1 MAYNKFILSDGSKT
15 NSYGFRIDLSG
26 LDTSR
31 FNDNPVMLYMHDA
44 AKVIGRW
51 DGAAV
56 EDGKLTAAAVFD
68 TADTFAK
75 DIAGK
80 VARGFLRGCS
90 IGIVIKKIN
99 ETKDEVVVTKSELM
113 EASIVS
119 VPADAGAVVLYDANR
134 KVISLD
140 EAKLNIQQSNQ
151 QFNYMEKEKFELP
164 HATLASLGIT
174 GELTPKGVELAVAE
188 KDRRITELEA
198 ELQQQ
203 KDEAVEAYLA
213 AAVKAG
219 KIKETDKPSFLK
231 LAKTDLE
238 SVKAIIDAKSEQAS
252 ASLADMTK
260 KTTLA
265 AGREDWN
272 YLKWMKEDPE
282 GLKKLKAENS
292 TEFERLQATMKQ
304 H

>member
-1 MAYNKFILSDGSKT
+1 MAHKRFILSDSSKV
-15 NSYGFRIDLSG
+15 NVLGFRLDLSG
-26 LDTSR
+26 LDISR

-51 DGAAV
+51 DGV
-56 EDGKLTAAAVFD
+56 VIEDGKLMASAVFD
-68 TADTFAK
+68 TADMFAK
-75 DIAGK
+75 DVAGK
-80 VARGFLRGCS
+80 VERGFLRGCS
-90 IGIVIKKIN
+90 IGIVIHKMHDAGG
-99 ETKDEVVVTKSELM
+99 EMVVAASELM

-140 EAKLNIQQSNQ
+140 EAKLNIQKLTQ
-151 QFNYMEKEKFELP
+151 QFNNMEKFELP
-164 HATLASLGIT
+164 HSALVSLGIT

-198 ELQQQ
+198 EVQKQ

-238 SVKAIIDAKSEQAS
+238 SVKAIIDAKPEHAS
-252 ASLADMTK
+252 ASLAEMTQ

-272 YLKWMKEDPE
+272 YLRWMKEDPE
-282 GLKKLKAENS
+282 GLKKLKADNPK
-292 TEFERLQATMKQ
+292 EFERLQATMKQ
-304 H
+304 